1 MSVHDYSWSVYS
13 RRYPDTSICPGSDR
27 KARDTMNPELN
38 RRTFLKNTGGLV
50 IAGGAIELLL
60 AACGGNVSTT
70 TTGSTPSAGATPIGN
85 AGLMKPGTLQWGADY
100 VSGAPYVFQNPAN
113 PNELV
118 GFEVEIAMAMAQLM
132 GVQPKMIETCY
143 GELDQALAANKFDM
157 VMNGWEIT
165 DERKK
170 TQLFS
175 DPYYSY
181 GQQMV
186 VRADDPR
193 FAQYN
198 ASSDLQLSVLD
209 GYTVGTGD
217 GYKAATYLQADPKIN
232 TKLYNGNLP
241 FDDVKQK
248 KLDATMLDYPIVA
261 YYVLGAG
268 PGGVPDPALKPIGK
282 PLYPDVYVAG
292 FNKSS
297 PNTPILLPELNAAL
311 DRLKKNGTLHQIYV
325 KWKMWNDQQTAI
337 GIV

>member
-1 MSVHDYSWSVYS
+1 
-13 RRYPDTSICPGSDR
+13 
-27 KARDTMNPELN
+27 MNPELN
-38 RRTFLKNTGGLV
+38 RRTFLKNAGGLV
-50 IAGGAIELLL
+50 VAGGAIELLL

-70 TTGSTPSAGATPIGN
+70 TTGSTPSSGATPIGS
-85 AGLMKPGTLQWGADY
+85 AGLLKPGTLQWGADY

-132 GVQPKMIETCY
+132 NVQEKMIETCY

-198 ASSDLQLSVLD
+198 ASSDLQLSVLE

-241 FDDVKQK
+241 FDDCKQK
-248 KLDATMLDYPIVA
+248 KIDAVMVDVPIVA
-261 YYVLGAG
+261 YYVQGAG
-268 PGGVPDPALKPIGK
+268 PGATPDPSLKLLGKPIF
-282 PLYPDVYVAG
+282 YDVYVVG
-292 FNKSS
+292 FNKSR
-297 PNTPILLPELNAAL
+297 PGATQLLPEINACIAH
-311 DRLKKNGTLHQIYV
+311 LKKDGTLRKIYQ
-325 KWKMWNDQQTAI
+325 KWALWNDHQATI
-337 GIV
+337 GIQ

>member
-1 MSVHDYSWSVYS
+1 MIHE
-13 RRYPDTSICPGSDR
+13 IG
-27 KARDTMNPELN
+27 
-38 RRTFLKNTGGLV
+38 RRTFLKRAGQLSGLV
-50 IAGGAIELLL
+50 VAGGSIESLL
-60 AACGGNVSTT
+60 AACGGNVQTNP
-70 TTGSTPSAGATPIGN
+70 TPTPAPGQTPIGH
-85 AGLMKPGTLQWGADY
+85 AGLKVPGVLQWGADF
-100 VSGAPYVFQNPAN
+100 VDGAPYVFKDPKNPSN
-113 PNELV
+113 LI
-118 GFEVEIAMAMAQLM
+118 GFEVDIMQAVANIM
-132 GVQPKMIETCY
+132 GITQRQVEVCY
-143 GELDQALAANKFDM
+143 GQLDQALAANQFDF
-157 VMNGWEIT
+157 VFNGWEIT

-170 TQLFS
+170 TQEFS
-175 DPYYSY
+175 TPYYRY
-181 GQQMV
+181 GQQIV

-193 FAQYN
+193 FSQYN
-198 ASSDLQLSVLD
+198 ANSNLSLSILE
-209 GYTVGTGD
+209 GLTVGTGD
-217 GYKAATYLQADPKIN
+217 GYKAATYLQADPKIT

-268 PGGVPDPALKPIGK
+268 PGGVPDPTLKPIGK

-325 KWKMWNDQQTAI
+325 KWKMWNDQQAAI

>member
-1 MSVHDYSWSVYS
+1 
-13 RRYPDTSICPGSDR
+13 
-27 KARDTMNPELN
+27 MNPELN

-70 TTGSTPSAGATPIGN
+70 TGSTPSAGSTPIGS
-85 AGLMKPGTLQWGADY
+85 AGLMKSGTLQWGADY

-118 GFEVEIAMAMAQLM
+118 GFEVEIAIAMAQLM
-132 GVQPKMIETCY
+132 NVQQKMIETCY

-157 VMNGWEIT
+157 VMNGWEMT

-170 TQLFS
+170 AQIFS

-186 VRADDPR
+186 VRADDAR

-198 ASSDLQLSVLD
+198 ASSNLQLSVLD

-217 GYKAATYLQADPKIN
+217 GYKAATYLQADSKIN

-241 FDDVKQK
+241 FDDCKQK
-248 KLDATMLDYPIVA
+248 KIDAVMVDVPIVA
-261 YYVLGAG
+261 YYVQGAG
-268 PGGVPDPALKPIGK
+268 PGATPDPALKLLGK
-282 PLYPDVYVAG
+282 PIFYSVYVVG
-292 FNKSS
+292 FNKSR
-297 PNTPILLPELNAAL
+297 PGATQLLPEINASIA
-311 DRLKKNGTLHQIYV
+311 RLKKDGTLKKIYQ
-325 KWKMWNDQQTAI
+325 KWALWNDQQATI
-337 GIV
+337 GVQ

>member
-1 MSVHDYSWSVYS
+1 
-13 RRYPDTSICPGSDR
+13 
-27 KARDTMNPELN
+27 MNRELN

-50 IAGGAIELLL
+50 VAGSAIELLL
-60 AACGGNVSTT
+60 AACGGNVTT
-70 TTGSTPSAGATPIGN
+70 TTGSTPSTGATPIGN

-100 VSGAPYVFQNPAN
+100 VSGAPYVFQDPAN
-113 PNELV
+113 PNNLV
-118 GFEVEIAMAMAQLM
+118 GFEVEIAVAMAQLM
-132 GVQPKMIETCY
+132 GIQQKMIETCY

-198 ASSDLQLSVLD
+198 ATSNIPLTVLD

-217 GYKAATYLQADPKIN
+217 GYKAATYLQADPKIT
-232 TKLYNGNLP
+232 TKLYNGDEP
-241 FDDVKQK
+241 FDDCKQK
-248 KLDATMLDYPIVA
+248 KIDAVMVDVPIVA
-261 YYVLGAG
+261 YYVQGAG
-268 PGGVPDPALKPIGK
+268 PGATPDPALKLIGK
-282 PLYPDVYVAG
+282 PLFYDVYVVG
-292 FNKSS
+292 FNKSHAQAQ
-297 PNTPILLPELNAAL
+297 TLLPEINACIA
-311 DRLKKNGTLHQIYV
+311 RLKQNGTLKQIYQ
-325 KWKMWNDQQTAI
+325 KWSLWNDNQASI
-337 GIV
+337 GIH